1 MYFGNTFEILIF
13 IDCVFFFLSIERHK
27 NYRFPPTRGR
37 SRFPTRDEKAS
48 RPPFLLSPSLS
59 FFFHRAAVMLI
70 FPEKGRI
77 LEPNAFVLSSR

>member
-1 MYFGNTFEILIF
+1 MYFGNMLEILIF
-13 IDCVFFFLSIERHK
+13 IDCVFFFYLSKSIK
-27 NYRFPPTRGR
+27 IIVPPMRGR

>member
-1 MYFGNTFEILIF
+1 MYFGNMLEILIF
-13 IDCVFFFLSIERHK
+13 IDCVFFFYLSKSIK
-27 NYRFPPTRGR
+27 IIVPPTRAR

>member
-1 MYFGNTFEILIF
+1 MYFGNMLEILIF
-13 IDCVFFFLSIERHK
+13 IDCVFFFYLSKSIK
-27 NYRFPPTRGR
+27 IIVPSTRGR